1 MVRFMGFAT
10 LNKYVTTETSFDE
23 LVKFEPAQVTDVLQE
38 WVYHLN
44 GDLKKSAIQVTISS
58 TELFFDMNARL
69 WHKKIVRRS
78 IKNDKRKKG
87 GKDAA
92 TDDDDDVSG
101 LLSATAK
108 LAEKAIIHF
117 LASTGIRPNGMAD
130 PIPAYGG
137 LERMPNGCYAIIVY
151 DESEEG
157 YWAFLTPEA
166 SEVLDRYLNMRKA
179 GGEQS
184 DADRQEMRGLY

>member
-44 GDLKKSAIQVTISS
+44 GDLKKSAIQVMISS